1 MDPHFLEFWGN
12 FLVNASKEQRRLKD
26 LYKWMQ
32 QGFNGFDDPTE
43 MFRKFYGLDHMEKDT
58 PAYLE
63 TLKKASENFLES
75 FKDYLD
81 LMGMVPK
88 DKQLALVQKYEALKE
103 KVADQ
108 EETIKNLNLLLEEKR
123 PNHRVNWFKDFKILS
138 KNRASNFRKPW
149 RPSAPSSRRKIINKL
164 KLFEIYCP
172 AFPSILQPCKY
183 C

>member
-32 QGFNGFDDPTE
+32 QGFNGFDDLTE

-63 TLKKASENFLES
+63 TLKKASDNFLES

-88 DKQLALVQKYEALKE
+88 EEHLALVQKYEALKE

-108 EETIKNLNLLLEEKR
+108 EETIKNLQLLLEEKR
-123 PNHRVNWFKDFKILS
+123 AESQGELVQGFQDLIEKQSKQFQKTMETFGSFFKKENNQ
-138 KNRASNFRKPW
+138 KA
-149 RPSAPSSRRKIINKL
+149 
-164 KLFEIYCP
+164 
-172 AFPSILQPCKY
+172 
-183 C
+183 

>member
-32 QGFNGFDDPTE
+32 QGFNGFDDLTE
-43 MFRKFYGLDHMEKDT
+43 MFRKFYGLDHLEKDT
-58 PAYLE
+58 PVYLE
-63 TLKKASENFLES
+63 TMKKASENFLES

-88 DKQLALVQKYEALKE
+88 EEHLALVQKYEALKE

-108 EETIKNLNLLLEEKR
+108 EKTIKNLQLLLEEKR
-123 PNHRVNWFKDFKILS
+123 AESQGELVQGFQDLIEKQSKQFQKTMETFGSFFKKE
-138 KNRASNFRKPW
+138 NN
-149 RPSAPSSRRKIINKL
+149 
-164 KLFEIYCP
+164 
-172 AFPSILQPCKY
+172 Q
-183 C
+183 